1 MAHDRD
7 SEAGSKVQ
15 TFGLSKASSID
26 TATRAQI
33 LDNIKA
39 KGDALG
45 IGLKTESGGRME
57 GRVGVITGVGPLDGI
72 GTATAE
78 LFAQEGAKHMYLL
91 DMQEQPL
98 VNMKEW
104 MENRYPHTKITTIV
118 GDSSS
123 SKTISQLIERIVN
136 EEGRLDFY
144 FANAGIHHKQTIPKP
159 LSTTD
164 PAVPPPTPGSNEGP
178 KVAAGKA
185 MVELKEFLK
194 PIDQVEEEEFM
205 EVIRMNTLGA
215 FLAIK
220 YASQA
225 MSIVAPEKGKM
236 IPGGSIVLT
245 SSIAGL
251 KAKAGTIAYSAAKA
265 AINSLTQTSA
275 YEMIGKN
282 VRINSIAPCFIETD
296 MTKAL
301 FTLSKAGGSYDS
313 MGLSILY
320 KDRDLLL
327 ISRCDGKLTY
337 CDYTK

>member
-164 PAVPPPTPGSNEGP
+164 PA
-178 KVAAGKA
+178 
-185 MVELKEFLK
+185 
-194 PIDQVEEEEFM
+194 EEFM